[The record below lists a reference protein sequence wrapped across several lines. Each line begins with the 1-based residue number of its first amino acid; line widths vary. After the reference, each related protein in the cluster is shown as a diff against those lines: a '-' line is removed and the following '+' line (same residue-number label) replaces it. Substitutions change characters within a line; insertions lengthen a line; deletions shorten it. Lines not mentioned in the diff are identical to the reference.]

1 MVIRLG
7 KFEATIALTLII
19 AISFISAVRYENR
32 SVDVLSARQQ
42 LTLPVIMYHHIT
54 ENRNKT
60 GKYTVLT
67 DEFKADLE
75 YIKEKGYEAVTVNEL
90 ISFVKQGEPLPDK
103 PIMITFDDGF
113 ESFYSLAFPILK
125 EYGMK
130 AVVSVIGSVTEKYS
144 QINDHNINYSNL
156 TFDEIKELDGSG
168 LVEIQNHSYDMHKN
182 DQGQRKGMSKNK
194 KESESDYAL
203 ALKNDLEKMQKTL
216 WDNCQIK
223 STAVVYPYGAY
234 SKETLG
240 IVKASGFECTMLCEE
255 RINTL
260 TQGDTECLYGLG
272 RFNRE
277 SGIATEDFFERILS
291 Y

>member
-7 KFEATIALTLII
+7 KFEAAIALTLII
-19 AISFISAVRYENR
+19 AVSFISAVRYENR

-42 LTLPVIMYHHIT
+42 ITLPVIMYHHIT
-54 ENRNKT
+54 ENKNKT
-60 GKYTVLT
+60 GKYTVLN

-90 ISFVKQGEPLPDK
+90 ISFVKQGKPLPDK

-240 IVKASGFECTMLCEE
+240 IVKSSGYECTMLCEE

-291 Y
+291 D